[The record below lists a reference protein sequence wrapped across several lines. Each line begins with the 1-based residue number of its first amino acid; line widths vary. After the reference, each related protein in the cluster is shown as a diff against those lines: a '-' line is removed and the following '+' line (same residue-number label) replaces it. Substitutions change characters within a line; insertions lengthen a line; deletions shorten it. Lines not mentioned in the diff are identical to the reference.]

1 VQVLN
6 RVEDF
11 SDIFSSKCSKL
22 GATIISNQ
30 EFSKFAN
37 DKKEQFKPDMIVW
50 SEGDQQILEIA
61 CKFEIPTVNLQW
73 LHE

>member
-1 VQVLN
+1 MQVLN

-11 SDIFSSKCSKL
+11 SDIFNSKCAKL

-30 EFSKFAN
+30 EFSKFSN
-37 DKKEQFKPDMIVW
+37 DKKQQFRPDMVVW
-50 SEGDQQILEIA
+50 SEGDQLILEMA
-61 CKFEIPTVNLQW
+61 DKFQIPVVNLQW